1 MTRSEMKKLIESAKK
16 AEARKV
22 IATTKL
28 LNYLEDTLGDLQN
41 IPNNSAENANNLLEA
56 ILCHIDY
63 GECDLEELLDDIQ
76 AALAEVANEQR

>member
-76 AALAEVANEQR
+76 ATLAEVSNGT

>member
-22 IATTKL
+22 IAVYKL
-28 LNYLEDTLGDLQN
+28 INYLEDTIGDLQN

-63 GECDLEELLDDIQ
+63 GECDLEELLDDIVT
-76 AALAEVANEQR
+76 AIAERRTEDD